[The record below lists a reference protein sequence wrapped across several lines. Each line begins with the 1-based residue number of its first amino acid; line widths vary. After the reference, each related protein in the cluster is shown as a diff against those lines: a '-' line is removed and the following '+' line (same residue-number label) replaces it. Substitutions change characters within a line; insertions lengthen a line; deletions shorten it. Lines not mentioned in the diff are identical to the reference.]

1 MKSYIAPILIAAFLL
16 ICLVKI
22 NAVAGQGLGTL
33 KSKAEYKRVYAAAD
47 NYSDEPGGKSRKYTS
62 GPGTSSTGAVAS
74 DIIAMVDNPGK
85 AASIVSAFTLGNEI
99 GRERLTLSIS
109 QKRFSSKTNL
119 HFTLQQTGNY
129 KLEILDMNGTIVT
142 VLAEGNGE
150 EGERYEYQFNKGN
163 YPAGTYIGRLITEHA
178 VTSTRFEID

>member
-1 MKSYIAPILIAAFLL
+1 LHPFLIAAFLL
-16 ICLVKI
+16 ICLVKL
-22 NAVAGQGLGTL
+22 NAVVGQGLGTV

-62 GPGTSSTGAVAS
+62 GPGTSSISPIAS
-74 DIIAMVDNPGK
+74 DIIAMVDNSGNAADIVK
-85 AASIVSAFTLGNEI
+85 ASTLGNEI

-142 VLAEGNGE
+142 VLAEGTGE
-150 EGERYEYQFNKGN
+150 EGKSFDYQFKKGN

-178 VTSTRFEID
+178 VTSARFEIE